1 MRRNVFCKLLQRQTY
16 NVLSEK
22 RLCVV
27 SLLAFAVFAVS
38 ALHFCEVAFD
48 WSKTKYAA
56 VFDRYRDNI
65 AGENYQDR
73 LCQDMPIDAVYTWVN
88 GTDPELVRNLSLIRK
103 QLMLE
108 ANKSSPAVCPFK
120 MCVMSPILILKH
132 DLNASSLPTVQDGE
146 VERVF
151 RLSHHLKE
159 PHSLVALLYS
169 SVDAA
174 KQVASIGHTLVS
186 GKNASV
192 SVTFVTADTAASNTV
207 SLDDML
213 MVSGISS
220 GVSAHDVAEKLSY
233 ALQNGVV
240 KVYMYE
246 EESLALVVTSGKSAT
261 EALSKVNVSLKARLV
276 TISRVSLVVD
286 PLSENEDLVAS
297 RFADNDELKYSLRSL
312 ERFAPWV
319 RKVYIVTNGQ
329 IPSWLNLDCPRV
341 AIVTHEEIFPNKS
354 HLPTY
359 SSPAIETHLHRI
371 RGLSQRF
378 IYLNDDVFFGKEVWP
393 EDFYTHAAGYKVR
406 LAWPVPDCALG
417 CPTSWVKDGYCDKP
431 CNNSKCEW
439 DGGDCLGAAASVT
452 PRPFHLLPFPRPDLS
467 KLYCST
473 SCANSWLADKF
484 CDQACNVLPCA
495 FDAGDCGTA
504 NYGQLYSLDLS
515 WNEQNYSLPSGR
527 IIAYF
532 NLSSFLGEGGSLIDG
547 RYEENAAV
555 RLVAVSVPSSVITVM
570 IFPNSSATTVDMAVT
585 GLHGGVSFEFKFAL
599 TTGVDVPTQQLI
611 TAVPPS
617 STEVSSP
624 PQKPLAVTE
633 ETVNFT
639 GYPDEMRYP
648 PSPELLPDG
657 EELYRYADVDVRRSM
672 MPGELVREI
681 VEARVLYST
690 GLLTLK
696 GFRKLKSQLIEQY
709 VRNATLVGDQ
719 EVDLVFRQKAA
730 TNAAAVNETMSRPPQ
745 RALLGLREGWLPW
758 EKQNLFGALM
768 KRHLEVTTEPTR
780 WRRRR
785 LLDTFGDSLR
795 HVNRLFNTAFGYET
809 RKVPSHMA
817 HMIDVEVMKR
827 LQEKFP
833 EEFDQ
838 TSSHKIRSPDDMQFA
853 FSYFYFLMSEKHE
866 IQPEEHFDMFDVDKS
881 GTWSDREIRTLVT
894 RIFELPM
901 EAANSRQVEE
911 HLTECAHNFTPAI
924 VPSTPSYERY
934 LDSKLPTI
942 TKETVM
948 KCEPLLLLLRKASRT
963 RPANHFET
971 VKEEDYV
978 FRMLN
983 NNASRVLAQLDELR
997 REPKKFICLNDNLD
1011 YSSKDLNLVRLVVHD
1026 FYESLFPTPSRFE
1039 LPAEYRNRFL
1049 YVRDLH
1055 AWRAERNWVHAVTYV
1070 AFGVLV
1076 AFTAVAFF
1084 SALRSNRKSCCSD
1097 NTCII

>member
-56 VFDRYRDNI
+56 VFDRFRDNI

-120 MCVMSPILILKH
+120 MCVMSPILILKL
-132 DLNASSLPTVQDGE
+132 DSNASSLPTVQDGE

-174 KQVASIGHTLVS
+174 KQVASAGHTLVS
-186 GKNASV
+186 GRNASV

-207 SLDDML
+207 PLDDML

-220 GVSAHDVAEKLSY
+220 GVSAHDVTEKLSY
-233 ALQNGVV
+233 ALQDGVV

-246 EESLALVVTSGKSAT
+246 DESLALVVTSGKSAT
-261 EALSKVNVSLKARLV
+261 ETLSKVNVSLKARLV
-276 TISRVSLVVD
+276 TISRVSLVID

-297 RFADNDELKYSLRSL
+297 RFADND
-312 ERFAPWV
+312 
-319 RKVYIVTNGQ
+319 
-329 IPSWLNLDCPRV
+329 
-341 AIVTHEEIFPNKS
+341 EIFPNKS

-406 LAWPVPDCALG
+406 LAWPVPDCAMG

-439 DGGDCLGAAASVT
+439 DGGDCLGAAASAT

-515 WNEQNYSLPSGR
+515 WDEQNYSLPSGH
-527 IIAYF
+527 ILAYF
-532 NLSSFLGEGGSLIDG
+532 NLSSFLGEGGSLTDG

-570 IFPNSSATTVDMAVT
+570 IFPNSSATTVDMTVT
-585 GLHGGVSFEFKFAL
+585 GLHGGLSFEFKFSL
-599 TTGVDVPTQQLI
+599 TTGVDVPTKEVTTDVPSA
-611 TAVPPS
+611 TAG
-617 STEVSSP
+617 SSP
-624 PQKPLAVTE
+624 PQIPLAVTE

-672 MPGELVREI
+672 LPGELVQEI

-709 VRNATLVGDQ
+709 ARNATLVGDQ
-719 EVDLVFRQKAA
+719 EADFVFRQKGASSIVV
-730 TNAAAVNETMSRPPQ
+730 VNETVSRPPQ

-768 KRHLEVTTEPTR
+768 KRHLEVTTEPTK
-780 WRRRR
+780 WRGRR

-795 HVNRLFNTAFGYET
+795 HVNRLFNSAFGYET

-838 TSSHKIRSPDDMQFA
+838 TSSHRIRSPNDMQFA

-866 IQPEEHFDMFDVDKS
+866 TQPEEHFDMFDVDKS

-894 RIFELPM
+894 RLFELPM
-901 EAANSRQVEE
+901 EAANARQVEE
-911 HLTECAHNFTPAI
+911 HLTECAHNFTPAN

-942 TKETVM
+942 TKEAVM
-948 KCEPLLLLLRKASRT
+948 KCEPVLFLLRKASRT

-1026 FYESLFPTPSRFE
+1026 FYESLFPTSSQFE
-1039 LPAEYRNRFL
+1039 LPTEYRNRFL
-1049 YVRDLH
+1049 YVRELH
-1055 AWRAERNWVHAVTYV
+1055 AWRAERNWVYAVTYV

-1076 AFTAVAFF
+1076 AFTAVTFC
-1084 SALRSNRKSCCSD
+1084 SALRSNRKSCRSD